1 MRVRTSALILALTPE
16 HSEAFNAYVLSDWLN
31 ALKTLGGA
39 QPDQCTSMRGG
50 ENGPSGSRVR
60 FQFLDFCRSTADTPI
75 CYLNHE
81 NKVQEII

>member
-16 HSEAFNAYVLSDWLN
+16 HSEAFNACVLSDWLN

-50 ENGPSGSRVR
+50 ENGPSGSRVH